1 MVKYFIEKKIEKEVE
16 PNGKKALIL
25 TGAILT
31 GIGAYA
37 SYKAIKKY
45 MTKLKQDDNESEHYL
60 IDSEYEIYNYDDNE
74 KNELEEIVNEFN
86 SRRINSDN
94 SNHVSQEDMAN
105 YVNSIEDTKD
115 EVEINKGDYKE
126 DEYEKYEYYEE
137 DLKDK

>member
-16 PNGKKALIL
+16 QNGKKALIL

-45 MTKLKQDDNESEHYL
+45 MTNLKQDDNESEHYL

-74 KNELEEIVNEFN
+74 KNELEEKVNEFN

>member
-16 PNGKKALIL
+16 QNGKKALIL

-45 MTKLKQDDNESEHYL
+45 MTNLKQDDNQSEHYL
-60 IDSEYEIYNYDDNE
+60 IDSEYEIYNYEDNE
-74 KNELEEIVNEFN
+74 KNELEEKVNEFN

-115 EVEINKGDYKE
+115 DVEINKGYYKE

-137 DLKDK
+137 DLKHK

>member
-16 PNGKKALIL
+16 QNGKKALIF

-45 MTKLKQDDNESEHYL
+45 MTNLKQDDNESEHYL

-74 KNELEEIVNEFN
+74 KNELEEKVNEFN

-105 YVNSIEDTKD
+105 YVNSTEDTKD

>member
-16 PNGKKALIL
+16 QNGKKALIL

-45 MTKLKQDDNESEHYL
+45 MTNLKQDDNQSEHYL
-60 IDSEYEIYNYDDNE
+60 IDSEYEIYNYEDNE
-74 KNELEEIVNEFN
+74 KNELEEKVNEFN

>member
-16 PNGKKALIL
+16 QNGKKALIF
-25 TGAILT
+25 TGVILT

-45 MTKLKQDDNESEHYL
+45 MTNLKQDDNESEHYL
-60 IDSEYEIYNYDDNE
+60 IDSEYEIYNYEDNE
-74 KNELEEIVNEFN
+74 KNELEEKVNEFN

-105 YVNSIEDTKD
+105 YVNSTEDTKD

>member
-16 PNGKKALIL
+16 QNGKKALIL

-45 MTKLKQDDNESEHYL
+45 MTNLRQDDNQSEHYL
-60 IDSEYEIYNYDDNE
+60 IDSEYEIYNYEDNE
-74 KNELEEIVNEFN
+74 KNELEEKVNEFN